1 MVLFINAVKNNI
13 IHSVFS
19 SNSWVLLIIR
29 VSLHLIF
36 YGLSY
41 WLFLY
46 FLFIFY
52 IILINRENF
61 ILIYKAF
68 LLVIIDAFPLDFPA
82 LIKGLKPRYLA
93 INNGVIHEIQ
103 AKEIVIYSILA

>member
-1 MVLFINAVKNNI
+1 
-13 IHSVFS
+13 
-19 SNSWVLLIIR
+19 
-29 VSLHLIF
+29 
-36 YGLSY
+36 
-41 WLFLY
+41 
-46 FLFIFY
+46 
-52 IILINRENF
+52 
-61 ILIYKAF
+61 LIYKAF